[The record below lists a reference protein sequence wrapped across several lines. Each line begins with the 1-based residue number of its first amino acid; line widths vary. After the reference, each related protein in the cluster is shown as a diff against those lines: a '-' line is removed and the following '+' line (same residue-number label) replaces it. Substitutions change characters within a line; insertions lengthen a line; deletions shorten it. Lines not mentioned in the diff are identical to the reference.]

1 MDYDALTKKIIDRMK
16 EVLVA
21 RKTELI
27 DFVKGDINPEDPKV
41 VVGNILSELTQK
53 GFITPL
59 YASESTFAIT
69 QKGMKNR

>member
-1 MDYDALTKKIIDRMK
+1 MNYDALTKKIMERMK

-27 DFVKGDINPEDPKV
+27 DFVNGDINPEDPKV
-41 VVGNILSELTQK
+41 VVGNILSELAQK
-53 GFITPL
+53 GLITPL

-69 QKGMKNR
+69 QKGMR

>member
-1 MDYDALTKKIIDRMK
+1 MNYDAITKKIMDRMK

-27 DFVKGDINPEDPKV
+27 DFVKGNINPEDPKV
-41 VVGNILSELTQK
+41 VVSNILNELAQK
-53 GFITPL
+53 GLITPL

-69 QKGMKNR
+69 QKGMRQ

>member
-1 MDYDALTKKIIDRMK
+1 MNYDAITKKIMERMK

-27 DFVKGDINPEDPKV
+27 DFVKGDINPEDPKT

-53 GFITPL
+53 GLITPL

-69 QKGMKNR
+69 QKGMKY

>member
-1 MDYDALTKKIIDRMK
+1 MNYDAITKKIIERMK

-27 DFVKGDINPEDPKV
+27 DFVKGDINPEDPKT
-41 VVGNILSELTQK
+41 VVGNILNELTQK
-53 GFITPL
+53 GLITPL

-69 QKGMKNR
+69 QKGMR